1 MNLNIGT
8 NIRRL
13 RLEKGLTQEQLAELL
28 CVSTAAVSK
37 WESKNTYPDIT
48 LLFPLASI
56 FGVSIDELMGYDEA
70 KAEEE
75 INSILEE
82 SRRQFVEGKFKE
94 EAELIENARKT
105 YPHDYRIMSKYMW
118 IKAGG
123 RTVNSEMIIKNKE
136 ELSEICD
143 CIMDSCTNDSIR
155 AEAIN
160 MKAKILHATE
170 NTDAALDLLSTLPIT
185 EAALLKESLFD
196 KDSPEF
202 MYWNKKNCYGML
214 DSVAIKIAR
223 IIRFDPCLA
232 IEEKVERL
240 TSVAEAFSEMSVRN
254 DLEFFSIGE
263 QAIFTLMADMLTQ
276 ESADIEDIIVARE
289 KQFCAM
295 KKTMACAENDVVL
308 RELIADTYKTN
319 DLISWQVQRLLTSTH
334 SKFAELRKN
343 SKYVKMLDSWAR

>member
-8 NIRRL
+8 NIKRL
-13 RLEKGLTQEQLAELL
+13 RLEKGLTQEQLAVLL

-56 FGVSIDELMGYDEA
+56 FGVTIDELIGYDEA

-82 SRRQFVEGKFKE
+82 SRRLFVEGKFKE
-94 EAELIENARKT
+94 EAELIENARKA

-123 RTVNSEMIIKNKE
+123 RTVNTEMLIKNKD

-143 CIMDSCTNDSIR
+143 CIMDSCTIDSIR

-160 MKAKILHATE
+160 MKAKILHATG
-170 NTDAALDLLSTLPIT
+170 NTNTALDLLSSLPIT

-202 MYWNKKNCYGML
+202 MCWNKKNCYGML

-223 IIRFDPCLA
+223 IIRFDPCLTA
-232 IEEKVERL
+232 EEKLERL
-240 TSVAEAFSEMSVRN
+240 TSIAEAFSEMSEKN
-254 DLEFFSIGE
+254 NLEYFCIGE
-263 QAIFTLMADMLTQ
+263 QAIYTLLADMLTQ
-276 ESADIEDIIVARE
+276 ESANIEDIIVARE

-308 RELIADTYKTN
+308 MELIADTYKTY